1 MLGGS
6 GNDTV
11 SGIEGVGGTPFDDV
25 IKGGG
30 NHNSWSGGVGD
41 DMLRGRNGN
50 DFLYGGDGYD
60 TLIGEDGLD
69 TCESGEVT
77 DSCEFLRLRTTQ
89 PT

>member
-41 DMLRGRNGN
+41 DTLRVATATTSCTAVT
-50 DFLYGGDGYD
+50 DT